1 MKRRTFFQRLLGGLG
16 LVAASPVL
24 GMEDRSVL
32 IQQSSIAGFQFHS
45 GEAVWPSLSVGAKLN
60 LVRESAN
67 PNDDNA
73 VAVYF
78 HNEQLGYVPRTENAA
93 IAQMLDRGESLEA
106 RISKL
111 SVEEDPWDR
120 VRINVSVI

>member
-1 MKRRTFFQRLLGGLG
+1 MKRRTFFQRILGGLG
-16 LVAASPVL
+16 IAAASPVL
-24 GMEDRSVL
+24 GIEDRSVL
-32 IQQSSIAGFQFHS
+32 IQESPIAGFQFHG

-67 PNDDNA
+67 PHDDNA

-93 IAQMLDRGESLEA
+93 IAQMFDRGESLEA

-111 SVEEDPWDR
+111 LVDEDPWER
-120 VRINVSVI
+120 VFISVSVI

>member
-16 LVAASPVL
+16 IAAASPVL
-24 GMEDRSVL
+24 GIEDRSVL
-32 IQQSSIAGFQFHS
+32 IQESPIAGFQFHS
-45 GEAVWPSLSVGAKLN
+45 GEAVWPSLSVGAKLK

-67 PNDDNA
+67 PHDDNA

-78 HNEQLGYVPRTENAA
+78 HNEQLGYVPRVENAA

-111 SVEEDPWDR
+111 SISENPWDR
-120 VRINVSVI
+120 VFINVSVI